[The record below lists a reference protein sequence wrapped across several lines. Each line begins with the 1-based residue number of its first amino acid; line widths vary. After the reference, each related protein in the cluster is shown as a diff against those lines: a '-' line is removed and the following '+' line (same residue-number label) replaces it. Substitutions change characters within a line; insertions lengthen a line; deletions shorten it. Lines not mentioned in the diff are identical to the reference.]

1 MMPAPSLRS
10 FQRVLVANR
19 GEIAIRVFRA
29 ATELNIATIG
39 IFAAEDRLSLHC
51 VKADESYQVGA
62 GRGAIQA
69 YLDIPDI
76 LRVAREA
83 HADAIHPGYGFL
95 AERPDFAAACEEAGI
110 AFIGP
115 PASVLRLLGNKVA
128 AREAAARANVP
139 LVPAT
144 GALPID
150 PAEAARVARAL
161 GLPAMLKASWG
172 GGGRGMRVIESFED
186 LEKQIAEARAEA
198 LAAFGND
205 EVFLE
210 RLVRRARHVEV
221 QILGDQYGNVVHLFE
236 RDCSVQR
243 RNQKVVERAPA
254 PYLSGD
260 QRKSLTDAALRLAR
274 STGYVNAGTVEF
286 LMDADSG
293 EFYFIEVNPRVQ
305 VEHTVTEEVTGID
318 IVKAQILIAE
328 GHAIGTAESGV
339 PAQEQ
344 IHLDGHALQCRITT
358 EDVRNNFL
366 PDYGKITAYRG
377 ASGFG
382 VRTDGGTAYAG
393 AEVSRFYDSL
403 LEKVTCWAPTDAEA
417 IARMRRALTEF
428 RIRGIATNVEFLER
442 IVSNKAFRQGTY
454 TTRFI
459 EDTPELFAF
468 PPRGDRTSKL
478 LRYLADI
485 AVNGHP
491 DIGVVRTP
499 TEPAPVP
506 PNLAG
511 GALEGTKQT
520 LDRLGAAGFAQWMLE
535 QEAVLVTD
543 TTMRDAHQSLLATR
557 VRSYDMLGIAPAYA
571 ELLPQL
577 LSLECWG
584 GATFDVAYRFLQ
596 EDPWQRLQSLR
607 ARMPNMLLQMLLRG
621 SNAVGYTSYPDN
633 AVRFFVRQA
642 AAAGIDLFRIF
653 DSLNDIESM
662 RGSIDEVLAA
672 GKLVEGAM
680 CYTGDLLDPSRT
692 KYDLN
697 YYLRLAKQIEATG
710 AHILAVKD
718 MAGVCKPEAARRLVS
733 ALKQEIGLP
742 IHFHT
747 HDTSGIG
754 GATLLAAVEAGVDA
768 VDAALDS
775 MSGFTSQ
782 PSLGA
787 LAAALRYGPRDT
799 GLNAAA
805 ITAVSRYWEVVRRYY
820 AAFESDPRASTSDVY
835 RHEMPGGQYTNLRQQ
850 ARALKIEDRWPEIAE
865 AYTQVNQLFGDIVK
879 VTPTSKVVG
888 DMALIMVT
896 AGITPE
902 DILDPAKE
910 ITFPDSV
917 VGLFRGDLGRPE
929 GGFPPDLQRK
939 VLKGKPPLDERPGAS
954 LPPIDL
960 ASQKEDLSAKIGHPA
975 TDYDLAG
982 YLMYPSVFLEY
993 AKRRDAYGDVHLLP
1007 TPAAFQ
1013 PLMPG
1018 EELLVTLA
1026 PGKTIVVNLLAVG
1039 EANEDGIAD
1048 VFFEVNGQP
1057 RMMQIRDRRAAKAK
1071 TALQRAEASN
1081 PAHLASPLTGIV
1093 GNVAVKQG
1101 QHVAAGELLM
1111 SIEAMKMATN
1121 IYAQR
1126 DCAISD
1132 VFVTPG
1138 IAVSAGDLVMLLE

>member
-1 MMPAPSLRS
+1 
-10 FQRVLVANR
+10 
-19 GEIAIRVFRA
+19 
-29 ATELNIATIG
+29 
-39 IFAAEDRLSLHC
+39 
-51 VKADESYQVGA
+51 
-62 GRGAIQA
+62 
-69 YLDIPDI
+69 
-76 LRVAREA
+76 
-83 HADAIHPGYGFL
+83 
-95 AERPDFAAACEEAGI
+95 
-110 AFIGP
+110 
-115 PASVLRLLGNKVA
+115 
-128 AREAAARANVP
+128 
-139 LVPAT
+139 
-144 GALPID
+144 
-150 PAEAARVARAL
+150 
-161 GLPAMLKASWG
+161 
-172 GGGRGMRVIESFED
+172 
-186 LEKQIAEARAEA
+186 
-198 LAAFGND
+198 
-205 EVFLE
+205 
-210 RLVRRARHVEV
+210 
-221 QILGDQYGNVVHLFE
+221 
-236 RDCSVQR
+236 
-243 RNQKVVERAPA
+243 
-254 PYLSGD
+254 
-260 QRKSLTDAALRLAR
+260 
-274 STGYVNAGTVEF
+274 
-286 LMDADSG
+286 
-293 EFYFIEVNPRVQ
+293 
-305 VEHTVTEEVTGID
+305 
-318 IVKAQILIAE
+318 
-328 GHAIGTAESGV
+328 
-339 PAQEQ
+339 
-344 IHLDGHALQCRITT
+344 
-358 EDVRNNFL
+358 
-366 PDYGKITAYRG
+366 
-377 ASGFG
+377 
-382 VRTDGGTAYAG
+382 
-393 AEVSRFYDSL
+393 
-403 LEKVTCWAPTDAEA
+403 
-417 IARMRRALTEF
+417 MRRALTEF

-442 IVSNKAFRQGTY
+442 IVNHKAFREGNY

-468 PPRGDRTSKL
+468 PARGDRTSKL

-491 DIGVVRTP
+491 DIGAVRTP
-499 TEPAPVP
+499 REPARAPDASSAP
-506 PNLAG
+506 PPAG
-511 GALEGTKQT
+511 MKQT
-520 LDRLGAAGFAQWMLE
+520 LNRLGPAGFAKWVLGQP
-535 QEAVLVTD
+535 AVLVTD

-557 VRSYDMLGIAPAYA
+557 LRSYDMLAIAPAYA

-577 LSLECWG
+577 FSLECWG

-596 EDPWQRLQSLR
+596 EDPWQRLRSLR
-607 ARMPNMLLQMLLRG
+607 ERMPNMLLQMLLRG

-680 CYTGDLLDPSRT
+680 CYSGDLLDPSRT

-697 YYLRLAKQIEATG
+697 YYLRLAKQIEAAG
-710 AHILAVKD
+710 AHILAIKD
-718 MAGVCKPEAARRLVS
+718 MAGICKPEAARRLVL
-733 ALKQEIGLP
+733 ALKQEVGLP

-747 HDTSGIG
+747 HDTSGIA
-754 GATLLAAVEAGVDA
+754 GATLLSAIEAGVDA

-896 AGITPE
+896 AGITAE
-902 DILDPAKE
+902 DIRDPAKE
-910 ITFPDSV
+910 IAFPDSV
-917 VGLFRGDLGRPE
+917 VGFFRGDLGRPE

-939 VLKGKPPLDERPGAS
+939 VLKGEPPLDGRPGDS
-954 LPPIDL
+954 LPSVDL
-960 ASQKEDLSAKIGHPA
+960 AREKVDLSAKIGHEA
-975 TDYDLAG
+975 TDNDLAG
-982 YLMYPSVFLEY
+982 YLMYPSVFLDY

-1018 EELLVTLA
+1018 EELHVTLA
-1026 PGKTIVVNLLAVG
+1026 PGKTIIVCLLAVG

-1057 RMMQIRDRRAAKAK
+1057 RMMQILDRSAAKTK
-1071 TALQRAEASN
+1071 TALQRAEAGN

-1093 GNVAVKQG
+1093 GKIAVKQG

-1121 IYAQR
+1121 IYAPR
-1126 DCAISD
+1126 DCTIAD
-1132 VFVTPG
+1132 VFVTQG
-1138 IAVSAGDLVMLLE
+1138 IEVNSGDLLMRLD